1 MSVTI
6 VLPPTLG
13 SFVVLKWGYQHNCY
27 PPLSGIQSHSGASVD
42 LAIFGLH
49 LSGISSL
56 LGAINFI
63 TTILNMRSPGI
74 RLHKLA
80 LFGWAVIIT
89 AVLLLLSLPVLAG
102 AITMV
107 LTDRNFNTSFFEAAG
122 GGDPILYQHLFW
134 FFGHPEVYILVIPG
148 FGIIS
153 TVVAASS
160 NKSIFGQNGPWIGLI
175 QFTQQTICRKFKN
188 WYTNLLLQNT
198 NNVSNIIYSILVT
211 NFVILNNPQI
221 TKARSEKFKSE
232 RIHFFGLS
240 MWVGISEAIR
250 LLSTCLLLI
259 IGSPVLYTEYNMV
272 DTINTNTSNSINGS
286 PKSTNGGYANNKGFN
301 EWLAGLIDGDGC
313 FQLSKKGYAS
323 LEIVMELR
331 DKHCLYQIKDK
342 FGGSVKL
349 RAGDNHLRY
358 RLHHKAGILNLINAV
373 NGLIRNPV
381 RILQLGKICEKYG
394 INLIDPIPLTYN
406 NGWFAGFF
414 DSDGSIY
421 MSESSGQLFITISQK
436 NRFLLDALVELYGG
450 TIYVMAKQG
459 AFKWT
464 CYKKFEIL
472 HLVDNYFKVNSSR
485 SEKRVRLNM
494 VNKFYELRIQHAHSA
509 KPTSVLGKVWRNFT
523 IKWNKVVSK

>member
-1 MSVTI
+1 
-6 VLPPTLG
+6 
-13 SFVVLKWGYQHNCY
+13 
-27 PPLSGIQSHSGASVD
+27 
-42 LAIFGLH
+42 
-49 LSGISSL
+49 
-56 LGAINFI
+56 
-63 TTILNMRSPGI
+63 
-74 RLHKLA
+74 
-80 LFGWAVIIT
+80 
-89 AVLLLLSLPVLAG
+89 
-102 AITMV
+102 
-107 LTDRNFNTSFFEAAG
+107 
-122 GGDPILYQHLFW
+122 
-134 FFGHPEVYILVIPG
+134 
-148 FGIIS
+148 
-153 TVVAASS
+153 
-160 NKSIFGQNGPWIGLI
+160 
-175 QFTQQTICRKFKN
+175 
-188 WYTNLLLQNT
+188 
-198 NNVSNIIYSILVT
+198 
-211 NFVILNNPQI
+211 
-221 TKARSEKFKSE
+221 
-232 RIHFFGLS
+232 

-450 TIYVMAKQG
+450 TIYVTPRALPRRYSG
-459 AFKWT
+459 E
-464 CYKKFEIL
+464 Y
-472 HLVDNYFKVNSSR
+472 
-485 SEKRVRLNM
+485 
-494 VNKFYELRIQHAHSA
+494 
-509 KPTSVLGKVWRNFT
+509 G
-523 IKWNKVVSK
+523 